1 MGARGREGASAGPTV
16 PRTPPHRAWPQ
27 SPSWLVFIL
36 RHPAA
41 LSLARRAPTPG
52 GARSSV
58 THAMRV
64 TGLARRWTSGNHVR
78 VQHHQHPPVGGRAH
92 PAQNGETRRTR
103 RGLSSVV
110 GHEPRPARVTEPAA
124 TLEMTLPSALRPTP
138 SPHKRPEADG
148 AVGGGRVLDG
158 TARDAVVPHRIRE
171 GTQQLRVQPH
181 LAERMRLCAAL
192 PGAELLPAEPLQV
205 ADARGQAVD
214 AAGPRREVS
223 V

>member
-110 GHEPRPARVTEPAA
+110 GHEPRPARVTEPVRHTAA
-124 TLEMTLPSALRPTP
+124 DRARIKCRGAGIGSSARSTGAPVGLRWV
-138 SPHKRPEADG
+138 G
-148 AVGGGRVLDG
+148 AHQ
-158 TARDAVVPHRIRE
+158 P
-171 GTQQLRVQPH
+171 PH
-181 LAERMRLCAAL
+181 LR
-192 PGAELLPAEPLQV
+192 
-205 ADARGQAVD
+205 
-214 AAGPRREVS
+214 
-223 V
+223 